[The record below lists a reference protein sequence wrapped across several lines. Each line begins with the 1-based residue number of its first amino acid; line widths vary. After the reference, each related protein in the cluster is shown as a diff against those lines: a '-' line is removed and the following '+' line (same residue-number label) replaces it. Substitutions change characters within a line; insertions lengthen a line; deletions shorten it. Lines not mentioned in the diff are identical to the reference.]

1 MLISDWSSDVCL
13 SDLSPDDEDLNKL
26 YAASDF
32 TVYPSYEEGFGLPIL
47 ESLWHARPCICMNQ
61 GAMAEVALGGGCLQ
75 VNVCIEDELVQ
86 AIKTM
91 VQDDSLS
98 KRLGTEATQRQFR
111 TWNDYANDFVLLMAQ
126 EHWLPRREGD
136 TGLLTISTDESLQ

>member
-86 AIKTM
+86 AIKRSEEHTSEL
-91 VQDDSLS
+91 QSLMRIS
-98 KRLGTEATQRQFR
+98 
-111 TWNDYANDFVLLMAQ
+111 YAVFCLKKKQ
-126 EHWLPRREGD
+126 
-136 TGLLTISTDESLQ
+136 TST